1 MAQDEETVS
10 LENLADDALDNFGTK
25 YEEGKTSTSE
35 VNDANGGEEAPFEGK
50 DSPESPPIPM
60 IEAEANDQDDEED
73 EEVADEIF
81 RMAGSFGGFTMQEK
95 TQQELAEEA
104 QQQEDMW
111 VAYVEELSISLN
123 RRGNIVLVQPSAMD
137 NAGGKTAES
146 DPLTLFE
153 LCEQFENVQ
162 TILAENVGT
171 GNGGPGLSANLA
183 TVLISLLP
191 QFKSV
196 LLETPF
202 LRVPGK
208 VPLNFSEN
216 SGAAAPIDIPGE
228 LPSDLVSTSGA
239 LKPRCGIL
247 RVKIAAMI
255 AELVRFRTEA
265 LDNVL
270 VELGVLQILMDLFF
284 TYDSNNMLHNAVT
297 SSVITILEGSCVPLQ
312 KELLENCQLLNRI
325 IKAFEDNEVERAKDK
340 SRQRPYIGAL
350 TQISTVVNEVAVSG
364 DRDFIAET
372 VENNPEWKVFV
383 ETFLKPL
390 QEIHARQIGGA
401 APPRANHV
409 EEEYDQG
416 DIWNNLAKILSSFRG
431 NDGGLEGNEG
441 GDFGGL
447 DLASLMAL
455 GGFTGVDD
463 EDDDDDDD
471 DETEESVP
479 AGLAGANAEKVD
491 FSAGDECGE

>member
-10 LENLADDALDNFGTK
+10 LENLADDALDSFGTK
-25 YEEGKTSTSE
+25 YEEGKSSTSE
-35 VNDANGGEEAPFEGK
+35 VSGAAGGEEAPFEGK
-50 DSPESPPIPM
+50 DSPDESPSIPM
-60 IEAEANDQDDEED
+60 TEVEANDQEEEEEEEE
-73 EEVADEIF
+73 EEVLDEF
-81 RMAGSFGGFTMQEK
+81 FQMAGSYKGFTMQEK

-111 VAYVEELSISLN
+111 VAYVEELSTSLT
-123 RRGNIVLVQPSAMD
+123 RRGNIVLMQPIAVD
-137 NAGGKTAES
+137 HAGGKTTES
-146 DPLTLFE
+146 EPLTLFE

-208 VPLNFSEN
+208 VPLHVSEN
-216 SGAAAPIDIPGE
+216 SGAAAPIEIPGE

-239 LKPRCGIL
+239 LKPRCGVL

-270 VELGVLQILMDLFF
+270 IELGVLQILMDLFF

-312 KELLENCQLLNRI
+312 RELLENCQLLNRI
-325 IKAFEDNEVERAKDK
+325 VKAFEDNEVERAKDK

-364 DRDFIAET
+364 DRDFIAER

-401 APPRANHV
+401 APPRANHM
-409 EEEYDQG
+409 EEEHDQG

-431 NDGGLEGNEG
+431 NGGGLEGNEG

-455 GGFTGVDD
+455 GGFTGVD

-479 AGLAGANAEKVD
+479 TGLACVNAEKVD
-491 FSAGDECGE
+491 FSPGEE